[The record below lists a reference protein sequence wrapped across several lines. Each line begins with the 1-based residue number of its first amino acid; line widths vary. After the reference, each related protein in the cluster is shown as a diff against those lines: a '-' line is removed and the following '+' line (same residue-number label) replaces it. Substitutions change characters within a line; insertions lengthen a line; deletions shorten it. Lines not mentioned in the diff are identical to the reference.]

1 MPIIKG
7 DEMKRTEIT
16 YVVRGSNVEIRKI
29 ENAISWIDIVKML
42 GKTIAFQYLQGPF
55 FYRVNDGYGFYVRLG
70 NRVKDSNPTFVIR
83 EGMRIPEKD
92 FNTYIKIMKKA
103 GERLSNI
110 INTEQTVK
118 I

>member
-16 YVVRGSNVEIRKI
+16 YVVHGPIVEIRKI
-29 ENAISWIDIVKML
+29 ENAIRWLDIVKML
-42 GKTIAFQYLQGPF
+42 GETIAFQYLQGPF
-55 FYRVNDGYGFYVRLG
+55 FYRVNTGNGFYIRLG
-70 NRVKDSNPTFVIR
+70 DRTKHSNPTFVIR
-83 EGMRIPEKD
+83 EGMRISAKD
-92 FNTYIKIMKKA
+92 FNTYIEIMKRA
-103 GERLSNI
+103 GERFSDI